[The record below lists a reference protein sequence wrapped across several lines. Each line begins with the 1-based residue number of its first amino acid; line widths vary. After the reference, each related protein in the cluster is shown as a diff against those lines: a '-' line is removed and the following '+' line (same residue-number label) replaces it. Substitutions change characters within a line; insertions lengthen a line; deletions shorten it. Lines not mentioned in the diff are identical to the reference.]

1 MPWLTPASAA
11 RRFMVNWENP
21 LRAKQRMVA
30 RMISF
35 ERVWF
40 GSGLR
45 GIAVS
50 VEPFPFRWN
59 RNGALSFCFDA
70 FSSRE
75 PVSTSLENAL
85 PLAAAAMVGDG
96 RSIAV
101 DGQGAEAA
109 NRYAKLHVAWAVG

>member
-1 MPWLTPASAA
+1 
-11 RRFMVNWENP
+11 MVNWESP

-75 PVSTSLENAL
+75 LVSTSLENAL
-85 PLAAAAMVGDG
+85 VPLAGCLLYL
-96 RSIAV
+96 RSSALQPV
-101 DGQGAEAA
+101 SAS
-109 NRYAKLHVAWAVG
+109 RLTVAKFSPG